1 MTDPAEKN
9 SPLPTVVYIEDNDP
23 CAELVKDALRSRCRL
38 LHVTDGLAGLA
49 LAERVVPDLVLVD
62 LHLPSLSG
70 FEVIARLRATPGTA
84 DIPLLAI
91 SARIMAG
98 EEARALELGCCGFV
112 KKPFHLKDLRQE
124 VDAALGAKP
133 K

>member
-1 MTDPAEKN
+1 MTDPAGKDR
-9 SPLPTVVYIEDNDP
+9 PLPTVVYIEDDAP
-23 CAELVKDALRSRCRL
+23 CAALVKDALRSRCRL

-49 LAERVVPDLVLVD
+49 LAERIVPDLVLVD

-98 EEARALELGCCGFV
+98 EGARALELGCSGFI
-112 KKPFHLKDLRQE
+112 KKPFYLKDLRQE
-124 VDAALGAKP
+124 VDSALGAKP

>member
-1 MTDPAEKN
+1 MTDPAGKD
-9 SPLPTVVYIEDNDP
+9 SPLPTVVYIEDDAP

-49 LAERVVPDLVLVD
+49 LAERIVPDLVLVD

-98 EEARALELGCCGFV
+98 EGARALELGCSGFI

-124 VDAALGAKP
+124 VDSALGAKP

>member
-9 SPLPTVVYIEDNDP
+9 SPLPTVVYIEDDAP
-23 CAELVKDALRSRCRL
+23 CAELVRDALRSRCRV
-38 LHVTDGLAGLA
+38 LHVADGLAGLA
-49 LAERVVPDLVLVD
+49 LAERVVPALILVD

-70 FEVIARLRATPGTA
+70 FEVIARLRATSETA

-98 EEARALELGCCGFV
+98 EGARALELGCCGFI
-112 KKPFHLKDLRQE
+112 KKPFHLINLRQE
-124 VDAALGAKP
+124 VDAALGASLK
-133 K
+133 